1 MKIGTV
7 AFFMV
12 GIIVSSCNNSEKQEK
27 TTIDSEEKMELEE
40 NLTKNL
46 DEVNYSQLL
55 KGKYVLAESNCAGFE
70 FVNSKTV
77 LWTNE
82 IQCDYPDTL
91 KIKWIDNKTFLTIQT
106 TKSTEVCPPKVDL
119 YKLVSLEQNTLTL
132 KSIWT
137 GWNEFK
143 DEELILK
150 KK

>member
-1 MKIGTV
+1 MKIEAIT
-7 AFFMV
+7 FFMV
-12 GIIVSSCNNSEKQEK
+12 AIIFSSCSNEEKQEK
-27 TTIDSEEKMELEE
+27 TTNDSKEKIELEE
-40 NLTKNL
+40 NLAKKI
-46 DEVNYSQLL
+46 DEVNYSKLL
-55 KGKYVLAESNCAGFE
+55 KGKYVLDESDCAGFE
-70 FVNSKTV
+70 FVNSRTV

-106 TKSTEVCPPKVDL
+106 TRSSEECPPKVDL

-143 DEELILK
+143 DEELILTK
-150 KK
+150 K